1 MREASWKTEI
11 ATNILSVL
19 EAIDSLG
26 RDLVALLERVVQR
39 EEGQEQEKESEKEKE
54 LELEREQKKEK
65 KKVFVA
71 TTLVSVL
78 DWLVIFRD
86 ALGAMLRVLT
96 AFRLSVSSEEVKVE
110 EWLGIDWERRILD
123 KPDWSAVRSCIP
135 SPSQVKSV
143 ERELQKVD
151 EYIKQNP
158 ALFGDFV
165 VFSGESFAERF
176 RFGVAGRIAAIAR
189 IVGEKLGEHR
199 LSEMASEYHEGK
211 ENIER
216 IKQEALLYL
225 KKFVE
230 TLETILIK
238 VMPNEKVG
246 EAQRYFRKIVEDLE
260 GAVEEGN
267 APLLGEKLREI
278 ENFAGAVANLAKDEE
293 RKKLIESMIKEL
305 KKKVSGLAAMIWQST
320 RGMLTKFRLL
330 RECFLRRI

>member
-1 MREASWKTEI
+1 MEI
-11 ATNILSVL
+11 ATNILSAL

-39 EEGQEQEKESEKEKE
+39 KEGQEREKEQELELEQEQEK
-54 LELEREQKKEK
+54 
-65 KKVFVA
+65 VFVVN
-71 TTLVSVL
+71 TLISML
-78 DWLVIFRD
+78 DWLVIFRG
-86 ALGAMLRVLT
+86 ALGAMLGVLT
-96 AFRLSVSSEEVKVE
+96 AYRLSVSAEEVRVE

-143 ERELQKVD
+143 ERELQRVD

-165 VFSGESFAERF
+165 VSFGESFAERF
-176 RFGVAGRIAAIAR
+176 RFGVTGRIAAIAR
-189 IVGEKLGEHR
+189 IVGEKLEEHH
-199 LSEMASEYHEGK
+199 LSEVASEYHEG
-211 ENIER
+211 EQDIER
-216 IKQEALLYL
+216 IKKEVLLYL
-225 KKFVE
+225 KKFFK
-230 TLETILIK
+230 TLETIVIK
-238 VMPNEKVG
+238 VMPDEKVG
-246 EAQRYFRKIVEDLE
+246 GAQQYFLEIVKGLE
-260 GAVEEGN
+260 GAVEKGN
-267 APLLGEKLREI
+267 AKLLGEKLREI

-305 KKKVSGLAAMIWQST
+305 KKKVSGLAVMIWQSN